1 MECTICCEE
10 INDINKVITDKNNIY
25 EYCFTCV
32 QYFKNIKI
40 NKFIED
46 FKKEDCLASIKRMI
60 RKGIPFMVD
69 DSKLFLFYQG
79 KNISFLSSTENIKK
93 ILDINEKLKDILNL
107 EDDFIKDEALKII
120 NTFVN

>member
-1 MECTICCEE
+1 MECIICYEE
-10 INDINKVITDKNNIY
+10 INEENKVITDKNNIY

-32 QYFKNIKI
+32 QYLKNTKI

-79 KNISFLSSTENIKK
+79 KDISFLSSNEK
-93 ILDINEKLKDILNL
+93 ILDINDKLNDILNL
-107 EDDFIKDEALKII
+107 KDDFIKDEALKII
-120 NTFVN
+120 NSFVN